1 MSKPKSFRP
10 IDWRTAATLGP
21 CPESWQEK
29 RIAMIF
35 HAVGIDANLGQLLWS
50 LHVSR
55 QMLQQEITVAAIA
68 EDEDRLARS
77 RKIAADIG
85 DLAFFEQVAFVDSTL
100 RTSPDE
106 NPIPK
111 YLAYYVEAAS
121 RIGDIEDGDWNGEP
135 LPAAVVCRV
144 VNRWLVADG
153 FPHVSLELIAGK
165 MNTLKIARP
174 GRKNKKDRN

>member
-10 IDWRTAATLGP
+10 IDRRTAATLGP

-35 HAVGIDANLGQLLWS
+35 HAIGINANLGQLLWS

-55 QMLQQEITVAAIA
+55 QMHQQEITVAAIA
-68 EDEDRLARS
+68 EDEERLARA
-77 RKIAADIG
+77 RKIAGDIG
-85 DLAFFEQVAFVDSTL
+85 DLAFFEQVAFISSALGTG
-100 RTSPDE
+100 PE
-106 NPIPK
+106 ANPKPCF
-111 YLAYYVEAAS
+111 LPYYIEAAA
-121 RIGDIEDGDWNGEP
+121 RIGDIECGDWSGEP

-153 FPHVSLELIAGK
+153 FPEVSLELVAGK

-174 GRKNKKDRN
+174 AGKNKKDRN